1 MARSRNELAQMVPET
16 LWHEIERSFSM
27 DEARVPRAER
37 QPGAPPYRGPILELG
52 PPDGQSP
59 PETGEE
65 SPVSIGR
72 HAG

>member
-1 MARSRNELAQMVPET
+1 MVVGIVLHET
-16 LWHEIERSFSM
+16 EHYLNM

-37 QPGAPPYRGPILELG
+37 RPGAALYRGPILELG
-52 PPDGQSP
+52 PLDGQSP